1 MIVKKDDC
9 YYKSALNKISTLF
22 IISSL
27 LNIAWTFSFS
37 YLQLIL
43 STIFILVFV
52 VVLVLICIRLLE
64 MNDGNHFLLP
74 LSFGLYTGWLFI
86 ASVVNIAA
94 TLVKANWNGFGIEPE
109 ILAYGTLIIAILLVI
124 IVMLK
129 IHNVIFPLPI
139 AWAYFGIHKFLVSSE
154 GFNGEFTTIQTVS
167 LIGLGAFVLRSAF
180 QFYKN
185 RFTLIPRKKEYVNK

>member
-1 MIVKKDDC
+1 
-9 YYKSALNKISTLF
+9 
-22 IISSL
+22 
-27 LNIAWTFSFS
+27 
-37 YLQLIL
+37 
-43 STIFILVFV
+43 
-52 VVLVLICIRLLE
+52 

-139 AWAYFGIHKFLVSSE
+139 A
-154 GFNGEFTTIQTVS
+154 
-167 LIGLGAFVLRSAF
+167 
-180 QFYKN
+180 
-185 RFTLIPRKKEYVNK
+185 